1 MLIRRIRFTVAIR
14 HRLFH
19 EALHSSRPFRD
30 HCADRPRSA
39 PASAAFRHVDLQ
51 ESDHKATAE
60 SGVLLGSRPSNRVSS
75 TDCAKPGT
83 ASLFAANVASVHPEL
98 TRLLAKRNDVLLRA
112 DFRPGAHSILDRAV
126 ARGEL
131 TRLFPRTYVRTTRLT
146 EPWVRWAA
154 ALRYA
159 GNCAALSFVTGLQFW
174 RLMHRARGRFISPS
188 AVTDSCAA
196 AGDSSSTG
204 APASGQ
210 NLRWRSAETAW
221 SPRCSSAVWWRAGRY
236 CRRPCGGTGSRRS
249 RVPAA
254 PRRPGCA
261 PRRRPCHGCRGG
273 EPCWTSS
280 VCSTSAVPVSWRS
293 GVTCT
298 CSPVRISPT
307 CVVSLLCTSAAVPY
321 IWIWP
326 TRPPWSPSSWTAR
339 RTTTT
344 RWLES
349 VTGGGTPCSPRSGG

>member
-1 MLIRRIRFTVAIR
+1 MLIRRIRFPVAIR

-19 EALHSSRPFRD
+19 KALHSSRPFRD

-159 GNCAALSFVTGLQFW
+159 GNCAALSFVPGLQFW
-174 RLMHRARGRFISPS
+174 RLMPPRPGAVHITIGSDRQLRGGPPHPRFGQPRRADVGAGKQARQL
-188 AVTDSCAA
+188 A
-196 AGDSSSTG
+196 AGDS
-204 APASGQ
+204 
-210 NLRWRSAETAW
+210 
-221 SPRCSSAVWWRAGRY
+221 
-236 CRRPCGGTGSRRS
+236 
-249 RVPAA
+249 
-254 PRRPGCA
+254 
-261 PRRRPCHGCRGG
+261 
-273 EPCWTSS
+273 
-280 VCSTSAVPVSWRS
+280 AVPNRVCA
-293 GVTCT
+293 GAEVCT
-298 CSPVRISPT
+298 QEY
-307 CVVSLLCTSAAVPY
+307 VVPLRQQP
-321 IWIWP
+321 
-326 TRPPWSPSSWTAR
+326 
-339 RTTTT
+339 
-344 RWLES
+344 
-349 VTGGGTPCSPRSGG
+349 G

>member
-1 MLIRRIRFTVAIR
+1 MLIRRIRFPVAIR

-19 EALHSSRPFRD
+19 KALHSSRPFRD

-83 ASLFAANVASVHPEL
+83 ASLFAANVASVHPEH
-98 TRLLAKRNDVLLRA
+98 
-112 DFRPGAHSILDRAV
+112 PGCWRSGTTYSCVQTSAPAHSTLDRAV

-174 RLMHRARGRFISPS
+174 RLMPPSPGAVHITIGGDRELRGGRGLVVHRRTGFRPEPPLALRRDGLVA
-188 AVTDSCAA
+188 AVLERCVVESWPVLPATLRREPVICAI
-196 AGDSSSTG
+196 
-204 APASGQ
+204 Q
-210 NLRWRSAETAW
+210 
-221 SPRCSSAVWWRAGRY
+221 
-236 CRRPCGGTGSRRS
+236 SRR
-249 RVPAA
+249 RVA
-254 PRRPGCA
+254 G
-261 PRRRPCHGCRGG
+261 
-273 EPCWTSS
+273 
-280 VCSTSAVPVSWRS
+280 
-293 GVTCT
+293 
-298 CSPVRISPT
+298 
-307 CVVSLLCTSAAVPY
+307 
-321 IWIWP
+321 
-326 TRPPWSPSSWTAR
+326 
-339 RTTTT
+339 
-344 RWLES
+344 
-349 VTGGGTPCSPRSGG
+349 

>member
-1 MLIRRIRFTVAIR
+1 MLIRRIRFPVAVR

-19 EALHSSRPFRD
+19 KALHTSRPFRD

-39 PASAAFRHVDLQ
+39 SASSSFRHVDLQ
-51 ESDHKATAE
+51 ESDHKAPAE
-60 SGVLLGSRPSNRVSS
+60 SGVLLGWPPSNRVSS

-98 TRLLAKRNDVLLRA
+98 ARLLAKRNDVLLRA

-146 EPWVRWAA
+146 ELWVRWAA

-174 RLMHRARGRFISPS
+174 RLMPPSPG
-188 AVTDSCAA
+188 AVHITIG
-196 AGDSSSTG
+196 GDR
-204 APASGQ
+204 Q
-210 NLRWRSAETAW
+210 L
-221 SPRCSSAVWWRAGRY
+221 
-236 CRRPCGGTGSRRS
+236 
-249 RVPAA
+249 
-254 PRRPGCA
+254 
-261 PRRRPCHGCRGG
+261 RGG
-273 EPCWTSS
+273 RGLVVHRRTGFRPEPPLALRRDGL
-280 VCSTSAVPVSWRS
+280 VAAVLERCVVEIWGHLHVFTGPD
-293 GVTCT
+293 
-298 CSPVRISPT
+298 SPT
-307 CVVSLLCTSAAVPY
+307 CVVSLLCTSVAVPY

-349 VTGGGTPCSPRSGG
+349 VTDGGTPCSPRSGG

>member
-1 MLIRRIRFTVAIR
+1 MLIRRIRFPVAIR

-19 EALHSSRPFRD
+19 KALHSSRPFRD

-131 TRLFPRTYVRTTRLT
+131 TRLFPSTYVRTTRLT

-174 RLMHRARGRFISPS
+174 RLMPPSPGAVHITIGGDRQLRGGRGLVVHRRTGFRPEPPLALRRDGLVA
-188 AVTDSCAA
+188 AVLERCVVESWPVL
-196 AGDSSSTG
+196 
-204 APASGQ
+204 PAT
-210 NLRWRSAETAW
+210 LRREPVIYAIQ
-221 SPRCSSAVWWRAGRY
+221 
-236 CRRPCGGTGSRRS
+236 SRRTT
-249 RVPAA
+249 PARLRA
-254 PRRPGCA
+254 EAATLPRLPGRRALLDLVGVLDVGCA
-261 PRRRPCHGCRGG
+261 SELEIWGHLHVFTGPD
-273 EPCWTSS
+273 
-280 VCSTSAVPVSWRS
+280 
-293 GVTCT
+293 
-298 CSPVRISPT
+298 SPT
-307 CVVSLLCTSAAVPY
+307 CVVSLLCTSVAVPY

-326 TRPPWSPSSWTAR
+326 TRPPWSPSSCTAR

-349 VTGGGTPCSPRSGG
+349 VTGGGTPCSLRSGG